1 MILSLPLNSRS
12 ERKNGLLV
20 LLNSKNFTEK
30 CTTREKIATFGH
42 QVAVVE
48 NFFNI
53 IYSVH
58 VESSAETQV
67 QNQRGDKLLHLI
79 ASKCFHGG

>member
-1 MILSLPLNSRS
+1 MNPRFEIEEKWLLAELPF
-12 ERKNGLLV
+12 
-20 LLNSKNFTEK
+20 FTEK
-30 CTTREKIATFGH
+30 CTIREKIATFGH

-67 QNQRGDKLLHLI
+67 QNNLI
-79 ASKCFHGG
+79 VSKCFHGG

>member
-1 MILSLPLNSRS
+1 MKLK
-12 ERKNGLLV
+12 KNGLLV
-20 LLNSKNFTEK
+20 LLNSKHFTEK
-30 CTTREKIATFGH
+30 CTIREKIATFGH

-67 QNQRGDKLLHLI
+67 QNHLI
-79 ASKCFHGG
+79 VSKCFHGD